1 MEPECGTTGDMVV
14 DGGTGVRLI
23 ASDSTV
29 RYCGRLFTPDQIGR
43 IRRLIASEPRANR
56 VRLSRLVCEEF
67 SWRGPGGK
75 MKEMSCRVALLGM
88 HRDGLIAL
96 PPPQRGN
103 GNGRT
108 RPRLTSASDPREPV
122 SSPAGDLG
130 DLTLAIVRDE
140 GESRLWNELIER
152 YHYLGYTPLPGAQL
166 RYLVFAG
173 PRLLAALGFGA
184 AAWKVAPR
192 DRFIGWNP
200 EQRKRNLHLVVNN
213 ARFLILPWIHC
224 RNLASR
230 ILSSACTR
238 IPADWS
244 QRYGY
249 SPVLLETYVEK
260 ERFLG
265 TCYKA
270 ANWVCVGQT
279 QGRGKLDRH
288 KLSLLPIKDIF
299 LFPLHSRFRDTLR
312 S

>member
-1 MEPECGTTGDMVV
+1 MAV
-14 DGGTGVRLI
+14 DGETSVTLI
-23 ASDSTV
+23 ASDSSI
-29 RYCGRLFTPDQIGR
+29 RYCGRLFTPDEIGR
-43 IRRLIASEPRANR
+43 IRRLIAAEPRANR
-56 VRLSRLVCEEF
+56 VRLSRLVCDELSWF
-67 SWRGPGGK
+67 SPDGK
-75 MKEMSCRVALLGM
+75 IKEMSCRVAMLRM
-88 HRDGLIAL
+88 HRDGLITL

-108 RPRLTSASDPREPV
+108 RPRLTSASDPREPL

-130 DLTLAIVRDE
+130 ELTFAIVRDE
-140 GESRLWNELIER
+140 EQSRLWNELIER
-152 YHYLGYTPLPGAQL
+152 YHYLGYTPLPGAQM
-166 RYLVFAG
+166 RYLVSAG
-173 PRLLAALGFGA
+173 HRLLAALGFGA

-192 DRFIGWNP
+192 DRYIGWNP
-200 EQRKRNLHLVVNN
+200 EQRMRNLHLVVNN
-213 ARFLILPWIHC
+213 ARFLILPWIQC
-224 RNLASR
+224 PNLASR
-230 ILSSACTR
+230 ILSSACAR
-238 IPADWS
+238 IPADWN

-279 QGRGKLDRH
+279 QGRGKLDTH

-299 LFPLHSRFRDTLR
+299 LFPLHRRFHDILR